1 MVNIDDVYQKVL
13 AVANKE
19 QRGYITPQEF
29 NLFADHAQMEIFE
42 QYFYDLNQFTRV
54 PGNIKE
60 YGDIISNLN
69 EKINFFSVQGADGL
83 NLPNDLYRLGDVYHV
98 GAGNGMTSVEKIERK
113 DLPDILRSPLLA
125 PTPLRRIYVRRQDNS
140 IDVYPQQNTQSIQVR
155 YDYVRMPAKPSWGY
169 FVVGDKALHDSDP
182 IKTTNFELHP
192 SEENELVYKILKL
205 AGISMQNIDVM
216 KAAQGLESIQVS
228 QEKQ

>member
-1 MVNIDDVYQKVL
+1 MVKIDDVYQKVL
-13 AVANKE
+13 AAANKE

-54 PGNIKE
+54 PGNSKE
-60 YGDIISNLN
+60 YGDIINNLN
-69 EKINFFSVQGADGL
+69 EKINFFSVQSGAGL
-83 NLPNDLYRLGDVYHV
+83 TLPNDLYRLGDVYHI
-98 GAGNGMTSVEKIERK
+98 GGGNGITHVEKIERK

-125 PTPLRRIYVRRQDNS
+125 PTPLRRIYVRRADNT
-140 IDVYPQQNTQSIQVR
+140 IDVYPQQAAQAGQVR

-205 AGISMQNIDVM
+205 AGMSMQNIDVM
-216 KAAQGLESIQVS
+216 KAAQGFESIQVQ